1 MYMYVCV
8 YIIDV
13 CLILFPYLYF
23 PFESFNIFDI
33 DELVEAIQQHH
44 SIEDIIQQFIEIF
57 IRTMIQTTG
66 KD

>member
-1 MYMYVCV
+1 M

-23 PFESFNIFDI
+23 PFESFDIFYI

-44 SIEDIIQQFIEIF
+44 SIEDIIQQFIEIL
-57 IRTMIQTTG
+57 ICAMIQTTS